1 MKLTAEDRL
10 DLLQLV
16 NLYGHV
22 LDGFAWD
29 LLDQIF
35 APDGVFDP
43 SDVGIPAMRGLAE
56 IREKLIP
63 LEEGP
68 ERDHVHNHIG
78 TNPAIISVGDDG
90 VVKMR
95 SKYIVSGAGSHI
107 SFGEYFDDCVR
118 TPDGWRIKYRRTH
131 RTSSFGPDG
140 GAVDAPRFG
149 DLAEQGR

>member
-10 DLLQLV
+10 DLLELG

-22 LDGFAWD
+22 LDAFLWD
-29 LLDQIF
+29 RLDEVF

-43 SDVGIPAMRGLAE
+43 SDVGLPVMRGLDE

-68 ERDHVHNHIG
+68 DRANVHNHIG
-78 TNPAIISVGDDG
+78 TNPTIVSVGDDG

-95 SKYIVSGAGSHI
+95 SKYVVAGKGEYL
-107 SFGEYFDDCVR
+107 SFGEYEDDCVR
-118 TPDGWRIKYRRTH
+118 TADGWRIAYRKTR
-131 RTSSFGPDG
+131 RVSSFRGLG
-140 GAVDAPRFG
+140 GADDAPRFVDG
-149 DLAEQGR
+149 ARQGS